1 MGVFADWQPAY
12 AEAGIATFPVD
23 VERKKPAVGNP
34 LKAGRNASAQWAI
47 KFPQVNAL
55 GFACGARSRITILDV
70 DTSDTNVLADAFG
83 KVGASPVVV
92 RTASGKFHAYYRHN
106 GEHRS
111 PRRAAREMGL
121 AGPID
126 ILGTNGFAVA
136 PPSCCSKGAYEFLEG
151 SLADLATLPAMR
163 LPDVAGDAQAEI
175 SDTLAKGEGER
186 NDRLWRSCM
195 AAARDCGSHD
205 NLLRFARALND
216 SGEWSPLPDDEL
228 QRAVSSAWKCQ
239 VEGRNGFAG
248 DRFVQYDRAAY
259 DVLKADP
266 DAMFLYN
273 LCRAE
278 HWGRDFLIANGW
290 HKTLPLS
297 LARLQKARQF
307 LLDHDLIVC
316 VRAETR
322 NRPAVYRFS
331 TPNVVMEGKRGRGV

>member
-34 LKAGRNASAQWAI
+34 LKAGRNASAQWAS
-47 KFPQVNAL
+47 KFPEVNAL
-55 GFACGARSRITILDV
+55 GFACGARSRITVLDV
-70 DTSDTNVLADAFG
+70 DTPDTNVLADAFS

-111 PRRAAREMGL
+111 PRRAARELGL
-121 AGPID
+121 VGPID
-126 ILGTNGFAVA
+126 ILGTNGFTVA
-136 PPSCCSKGAYEFLEG
+136 PPSRGSKGAYQFLEG
-151 SLADLATLPAMR
+151 TLADFTNLPVMR
-163 LPDVAGDAQAEI
+163 LPDVAGDTRAAI
-175 SDTLAKGEGER
+175 SDALTKGEGER

-195 AAARDCGSHD
+195 AAARDCGSHEK
-205 NLLRFARALND
+205 LLRFARALNG

-228 QRAVSSAWKCQ
+228 QRTVASAWKCEI
-239 VEGRNGFAG
+239 EGHNGFAG

-259 DVLKADP
+259 DLLKTDP
-266 DAMFLYN
+266 DAMFLYQ

-290 HKTLPLS
+290 SKTLPIS

-307 LLDHDLIVC
+307 LLDHGLIVC

-331 TPNVVMEGKRGRGV
+331 TPNGVMEGERGRGV